1 MPLLLVL
8 LIYNLLLP
16 FALLVLLPVSV
27 LKMRRRGGYG
37 SKFWQRFGFFDKA
50 TAARLEAVSGK
61 CRWVHAVSVGEVN
74 VARKLIRELLKRE
87 PGTPVVLSVT
97 TSTGYAVA
105 CEKAPDEL
113 TVIYSPVD
121 LALVVGPV
129 FARIR
134 PRQFILVEA
143 EVWPNLVRVMQRAR
157 VPVVLVNARL
167 SPRSERR
174 YRKFRW
180 FTAPVFGM
188 LDKVLVQEPEDV
200 ARWEGIGAG
209 KGRVAVTGSIKFDQL
224 GQASSNPER
233 VGEFRKLLS
242 GVFGGVVP
250 RVVLLA
256 SSHAGE
262 EQAMAEIWNGMKSEF
277 PDAALL
283 IAPRHAERRAEVLI
297 GVTAAGLRG
306 TLRSELPEPRLDAA
320 PALPGGHHSDL
331 SLAEDPP
338 NMTADNSSGISRGDL
353 AGNPGIPLANNP
365 ANNSPAAFAAADAED
380 ADDADDAADAA
391 ATSAADAASA
401 AAAAAPFSESALRP
415 EVLVVDS
422 TGELRDWQAL
432 AEVVI
437 IGKSFLAKGGQ
448 NPVEAIAAGVPVL
461 TGPHM
466 ENFAALMILLKS
478 AHGICQVDGLA
489 EVAPAVRNML
499 SSPGDSRAMS
509 TRGRTALERH
519 SGATRRTAEVLLLA
533 DQA

>member
-16 FALLVLLPVSV
+16 FALLVLLPASV

-50 TAARLEAVSGK
+50 VAARLEAVSGK

-74 VARKLIRELLKRE
+74 IARKLIRELLKRE
-87 PGTPVVLSVT
+87 PDIPVVLSVT

-105 CEKAPDEL
+105 CEKAPDAL

-121 LALVVGPV
+121 LAMVVGPV

-180 FTAPVFGM
+180 LVAPVFGM
-188 LDKVLVQEPEDV
+188 LDRVLVQEPEDV

-209 KGRVAVTGSIKFDQL
+209 RGRVQVTGSIKFDQR
-224 GQASSNPER
+224 GHAASSPAR
-233 VGEFRKLLS
+233 VAEFRDLLS

-262 EQAMAEIWNGMKSEF
+262 EQALAEIWSGLRGEF

-283 IAPRHAERRAEVLI
+283 IAPRHAERRAEVL
-297 GVTAAGLRG
+297 AAVNATGLRG
-306 TLRSELPEPRLDAA
+306 ALRSEARAVAGGGVPVGAGAGFIAGADADALAPVEEGAEAGTRGVLGINVGLGSEVGTSAEGGVPEPGLIAA
-320 PALPGGHHSDL
+320 KETAGGIL
-331 SLAEDPP
+331 SGTD
-338 NMTADNSSGISRGDL
+338 
-353 AGNPGIPLANNP
+353 
-365 ANNSPAAFAAADAED
+365 
-380 ADDADDAADAA
+380 
-391 ATSAADAASA
+391 
-401 AAAAAPFSESALRP
+401 
-415 EVLVVDS
+415 VLVVDS

-466 ENFAALMILLKS
+466 ENFAALMLLLKS
-478 AHGICQVDGLA
+478 AQGICQVDGLA
-489 EVAPAVRNML
+489 EVAPALRKL
-499 SSPGDSRAMS
+499 LTAGAESRAMAA
-509 TRGRTALERH
+509 RGHAALERH
-519 SGATRRTAEVLLLA
+519 AGATQRTAEVLRLA
-533 DQA
+533 GEVG

>member
-37 SKFWQRFGFFDKA
+37 AKFWQRFGFFDRT
-50 TAARLEAVSGK
+50 TAAQLEAVRGR
-61 CRWVHAVSVGEVN
+61 CRWMHAVSVGEVN
-74 VARKLIRELLKRE
+74 VARKLIRELLKQE

-105 CEKAPDEL
+105 CDKAPAEL

-129 FARIR
+129 FARIQ

-180 FTAPVFGM
+180 LVAPVFGM

-200 ARWEGIGAG
+200 ARWEAIGARSG
-209 KGRVAVTGSIKFDQL
+209 TVEVTGSIKFDLL
-224 GQASSNPER
+224 GQAASSPER
-233 VGEFRKLLS
+233 VAEFRGLLA
-242 GVFGGVVP
+242 GAFGGSVP

-262 EQAMAEIWNGMKSEF
+262 EQAIAELWQGIRADF
-277 PDAALL
+277 PEARLL
-283 IAPRHAERRAEVLI
+283 IAPRHAERRAEVLSA
-297 GVTAAGLRG
+297 VEAAGLSG
-306 TLRSELPEPRLDAA
+306 VLRS
-320 PALPGGHHSDL
+320 ALPVKQ
-331 SLAEDPP
+331 DP
-338 NMTADNSSGISRGDL
+338 D
-353 AGNPGIPLANNP
+353 
-365 ANNSPAAFAAADAED
+365 
-380 ADDADDAADAA
+380 
-391 ATSAADAASA
+391 
-401 AAAAAPFSESALRP
+401 
-415 EVLVVDS
+415 VLVVDS

-466 ENFAALMILLKS
+466 ENFSALMTLLRAAEGVAQTDDLPGLAVQLRKILADPAAAQAMARRGKAAL
-478 AHGICQVDGLA
+478 A
-489 EVAPAVRNML
+489 
-499 SSPGDSRAMS
+499 
-509 TRGRTALERH
+509 RH
-519 SGATRRTAEVLLLA
+519 AGATPRTAEVLRLG
-533 DQA
+533 

>member
-37 SKFWQRFGFFDKA
+37 AKFWQRFGFFDKA
-50 TAARLEAVSGK
+50 AAAQLEAVRGR
-61 CRWVHAVSVGEVN
+61 CRWMHAVSVGEVN
-74 VARKLIRELLKRE
+74 VARKLIRELLKQA
-87 PGTPVVLSVT
+87 PDIPVVLSVT

-105 CEKAPDEL
+105 HDKSPAGL

-121 LALVVGPV
+121 LAVVVGPV
-129 FARIR
+129 FARIQ

-143 EVWPNLVRVMQRAR
+143 EVWPNLVRVMQRAK

-180 FTAPVFGM
+180 LVAPVFGM

-200 ARWEGIGAG
+200 ARWEAIGARPG
-209 KGRVAVTGSIKFDQL
+209 TVQVTGSIKFDQQA
-224 GQASSNPER
+224 QASSSPER
-233 VGEFRKLLS
+233 VAEFRGLLA
-242 GVFGGVVP
+242 GVFGGSLP
-250 RVVLLA
+250 RVVLVA

-262 EQAMAEIWNGMKSEF
+262 EQAIAELWQGIRADF
-277 PDAALL
+277 PDVRLL
-283 IAPRHAERRAEVLI
+283 IAPRHAERRAEVLSA
-297 GVTAAGLRG
+297 VEAAGL
-306 TLRSELPEPRLDAA
+306 TAVLRSA
-320 PALPGGHHSDL
+320 PPV
-331 SLAEDPP
+331 EQ
-338 NMTADNSSGISRGDL
+338 
-353 AGNPGIPLANNP
+353 NP
-365 ANNSPAAFAAADAED
+365 D
-380 ADDADDAADAA
+380 
-391 ATSAADAASA
+391 
-401 AAAAAPFSESALRP
+401 
-415 EVLVVDS
+415 VLVVDS

-466 ENFAALMILLKS
+466 ENFAALMILLRS
-478 AHGICQVDGLA
+478 AEGVAQTDDLPGLTLQLR
-489 EVAPAVRNML
+489 EVLGQPAAAQ
-499 SSPGDSRAMS
+499 AMAR
-509 TRGRTALERH
+509 RGKAALARH
-519 SGATRRTAEVLLLA
+519 AGATQRTAEVLRLG
-533 DQA
+533 

>member
-37 SKFWQRFGFFDKA
+37 AKFWQRFGFFDRT
-50 TAARLEAVSGK
+50 TAAQLEAVRGR
-61 CRWVHAVSVGEVN
+61 CRWMHAVSVGEVN
-74 VARKLIRELLKRE
+74 VARKLIRQLLKQE

-105 CEKAPDEL
+105 CDKAPAEL

-129 FARIR
+129 FARIQ

-167 SPRSERR
+167 SPRSEHR

-180 FTAPVFGM
+180 LVAPVFGM

-200 ARWEGIGAG
+200 ARWEAIGARPG
-209 KGRVAVTGSIKFDQL
+209 TVQVTGSIKFDLL
-224 GQASSNPER
+224 GQAASSPER
-233 VGEFRKLLS
+233 VAEFRGLLA
-242 GVFGGVVP
+242 GAFGGSVS

-262 EQAMAEIWNGMKSEF
+262 EQAIAELWQVIRADF
-277 PDAALL
+277 PEARLL
-283 IAPRHAERRAEVLI
+283 IAPRHAERRAEVLAA
-297 GVTAAGLRG
+297 VEAAGLSG
-306 TLRSELPEPRLDAA
+306 VLRS
-320 PALPGGHHSDL
+320 ALPVKQ
-331 SLAEDPP
+331 DP
-338 NMTADNSSGISRGDL
+338 D
-353 AGNPGIPLANNP
+353 
-365 ANNSPAAFAAADAED
+365 
-380 ADDADDAADAA
+380 
-391 ATSAADAASA
+391 
-401 AAAAAPFSESALRP
+401 
-415 EVLVVDS
+415 VLVVDS

-466 ENFAALMILLKS
+466 ENFSALMTLLRSADGVAQTDDLPGLAVQLRKILADPAVAQAMARRGKAAL
-478 AHGICQVDGLA
+478 A
-489 EVAPAVRNML
+489 
-499 SSPGDSRAMS
+499 
-509 TRGRTALERH
+509 RH
-519 SGATRRTAEVLLLA
+519 AGATPRTAEVLRLG
-533 DQA
+533 

>member
-37 SKFWQRFGFFDKA
+37 AKFWQRFGFFDRT
-50 TAARLEAVSGK
+50 TAAQLEAVRGR
-61 CRWVHAVSVGEVN
+61 CRWMHAVSVGEVN
-74 VARKLIRELLKRE
+74 VARKLIRELLKQE

-105 CEKAPDEL
+105 CDKAPAEL

-129 FARIR
+129 FARIQ

-180 FTAPVFGM
+180 LVAPVFGM

-200 ARWEGIGAG
+200 ARWEAIGARPG
-209 KGRVAVTGSIKFDQL
+209 TVQVTGSIKFDLL
-224 GQASSNPER
+224 GQAASSPER
-233 VGEFRKLLS
+233 VAEFRGLLA
-242 GVFGGVVP
+242 GAFGGSVP

-262 EQAMAEIWNGMKSEF
+262 EQAIAELWQCIRADF
-277 PDAALL
+277 PEARLL
-283 IAPRHAERRAEVLI
+283 IAPRHAERRAEVLSA
-297 GVTAAGLRG
+297 VEATGLSG
-306 TLRSELPEPRLDAA
+306 ALRS
-320 PALPGGHHSDL
+320 ALPV
-331 SLAEDPP
+331 EQ
-338 NMTADNSSGISRGDL
+338 
-353 AGNPGIPLANNP
+353 NP
-365 ANNSPAAFAAADAED
+365 D
-380 ADDADDAADAA
+380 
-391 ATSAADAASA
+391 
-401 AAAAAPFSESALRP
+401 
-415 EVLVVDS
+415 VLVVDS

-466 ENFAALMILLKS
+466 ENFSALMTLLRAAEGVAQTDDLPGLAVQLRKTLADPAAAQAMARRGKAAL
-478 AHGICQVDGLA
+478 A
-489 EVAPAVRNML
+489 
-499 SSPGDSRAMS
+499 
-509 TRGRTALERH
+509 RH
-519 SGATRRTAEVLLLA
+519 AGATPRTAEVLRLG
-533 DQA
+533 